1 MRAKIGRGLKTR
13 PNNCARNRHPVC
25 RAGSSDPA
33 ALTVTPSHRP
43 TRYEMIFVAVGTAA
57 AGCPSYQANLGT
69 LELFMSLRNRASLMV
84 FALIVAATGLVATA
98 QRAVTT
104 GPQNV
109 PLTAA
114 VPVDPRITVG
124 TLPNGLRYYLR
135 ANKQPERRAELR
147 LVVNAG
153 SILED
158 DDQRGLAHFVEH
170 MCFNGTRHFPKQ
182 DVVAFLQSTGMRFG
196 AHINANTSFDQTV
209 FQLQIPTDDPAVIDR
224 SFLILEDWA
233 HAVSFDNDEVDKER
247 GVILEEWRVGLG
259 PGARILDQQLP
270 VLLKDS
276 RYANRLPI
284 GTPEVIR
291 SFTYDRLKKFYT
303 DWYRPDLMAVIA
315 VGDFEPAKIEAL
327 IRSRFGGI
335 PAAVSPRPRQNFDV
349 PDHPGTRYVVATDP
363 EATATTVSVSS
374 VMAARD
380 QTTVGAYR
388 QQTVERVFSGLLSA
402 RLDEMA
408 QKPEAPF
415 LDANTSRGLFVKS
428 AEATS
433 LSALVADGGVEK
445 GLAALFTE
453 ADRVA
458 RFGFTQTELDRYRL
472 GYTQAFAQLA
482 ASNDEHT
489 SVSLADEYIRSFMQQ
504 EPIPGIAYENGLVQ
518 RFLPEITLADINALA
533 REWVPDR
540 NRVVAVTAPRKA
552 GVAVPDEA
560 KLAAV
565 LKSAGGGPL
574 TAYVDTVSTKPLLEA
589 VPKPGAIAKTTTK
602 PAGVTEWTLSNGVR
616 VILDP
621 TTFKQDEVL
630 FRAFSPGGTSLAP
643 DQDFVAAE
651 TADRV
656 VAEGGLGSLSA
667 IDLSKKLA
675 GKVAFVRPDIDEMF
689 EGMGGRALRRDLETM
704 FQLIYLTFTQ
714 PRADA
719 EAFRAATGQ
728 LNAALANRQALPDVA
743 FEDAL
748 NAAVTQNHLRAQPM
762 SSEFVRQMNLEKS
775 LKFYKERYADASDF
789 TFVFVGSFD
798 LPTIKPLAERYLGSL
813 PALHRKETGRDVGI
827 RPPSGVVEKELTRGS
842 TPRSQ
847 VGVVFSGTFQNNE
860 KNRVILRTMANTL
873 AGNLQRVLREDL
885 GGTYG
890 VSVAPE
896 FTKRPAEE
904 YRVTISFACDP
915 ARTQDLVKALFVVV
929 DEFKTNGPSSGQVAD
944 AQAALRRDLETDSR
958 QNGHVLSQLT
968 YAYQY
973 DEQAPDPA
981 TLRSLY
987 DGLTGPVL
995 RDAARTYL
1003 DTSRYVKVVLFP
1015 EK

>member
-1 MRAKIGRGLKTR
+1 
-13 PNNCARNRHPVC
+13 
-25 RAGSSDPA
+25 
-33 ALTVTPSHRP
+33 
-43 TRYEMIFVAVGTAA
+43 
-57 AGCPSYQANLGT
+57 
-69 LELFMSLRNRASLMV
+69 MSLRNRASLMV
-84 FALIVAATGLVATA
+84 LALIVAATGPVATA

-109 PLTAA
+109 PLTG
-114 VPVDPRITVG
+114 VIPVDPRITVG

-135 ANKQPERRAELR
+135 SNKQPERRAELR

-196 AHINANTSFDQTV
+196 AHINARTSFDQTS
-209 FQLQIPTDDPAVIDR
+209 FQLTIPTDDPAVIDR
-224 SFLILEDWA
+224 SFLILQDWA
-233 HAVSFDNDEVDKER
+233 SAVSFDDDEVDKER
-247 GVILEEWRVGLG
+247 GVILEEWRTGLG
-259 PGARILDQQLP
+259 PGARMFDAQLP
-270 VLLKDS
+270 VLFKDS

-291 SFTYDRLKKFYT
+291 SFTYERLKKFYT

-327 IRSRFGGI
+327 IRSRFGSI
-335 PAAVSPRPRQNFDV
+335 PAAVSPRPRPNFDV
-349 PDHPGTRYVVATDP
+349 PDHPGTRYIVATDP
-363 EATATTVSVSS
+363 EATNTIVSVTS
-374 VMAARD
+374 VMATRD
-380 QTTVGAYR
+380 QSTAGAYR
-388 QQTVERVFSGLLSA
+388 QQTIERVFAGLLSA

-408 QKPEAPF
+408 QKPDAPF
-415 LDANTSRGLFVKS
+415 LDTSTGRERFERA
-428 AEATS
+428 AEITS

-489 SVSLADEYIRSFMQQ
+489 SVSLADEYIRNFMQQ

-518 RFLPEITLADINALA
+518 RFMPEITLADINSLA

-540 NRVVAVTAPRKA
+540 NRVVSVTAPRKP

-565 LKSAGGGPL
+565 IKSAGGGPL
-574 TAYVDTVSTKPLLEA
+574 TAYVDTVSSKPLLEA
-589 VPKPGAIAKTTTK
+589 MPKPGAISATATK
-602 PAGVTEWTLSNGVR
+602 PAGITEWKLSNGVR

-630 FRAFSPGGTSLAP
+630 FRAFSPGGTSLAS

-667 IDLSKKLA
+667 LDLSKKLA
-675 GKVAFVRPDIDEMF
+675 GKAAFVRPDIDEMF
-689 EGMGGRALRRDLETM
+689 EGLTGRALRRDLETM

-714 PRADA
+714 PRADD
-719 EAFRAATGQ
+719 EAFRAAIGQ
-728 LNAALANRQALPDVA
+728 LKAALANRQALPDAA

-762 SSEFVRQMNLEKS
+762 SPEFVAQMSLEKS

-798 LPTIKPLAERYLGSL
+798 VPTIKPLVERYLGSL
-813 PALHRKETGRDVGI
+813 PALKRNETGRDVGI
-827 RPPSGVVEKELTRGS
+827 RPPSTVVEKDITRGS

-847 VGVVFSGTFQNNE
+847 VGVIFTGPFQNNE
-860 KNRVILRTMANTL
+860 KNRVTIRTMANTL

-890 VSVAPE
+890 VSVVPE
-896 FTKRPAEE
+896 FTKKPAEE

-929 DEFKTNGPSSGQVAD
+929 DDFKTNGPSTGQIAD

-958 QNGHVLSQLT
+958 QNGHLLNQLT
-968 YAYQY
+968 FAYQY
-973 DEQAPDPA
+973 DEPVPDPA
-981 TLRSLY
+981 TLRTIY
-987 DGLTGPVL
+987 DGLTAPLV

-1003 DTSRYVKVVLFP
+1003 DTNRYVKVVLFP